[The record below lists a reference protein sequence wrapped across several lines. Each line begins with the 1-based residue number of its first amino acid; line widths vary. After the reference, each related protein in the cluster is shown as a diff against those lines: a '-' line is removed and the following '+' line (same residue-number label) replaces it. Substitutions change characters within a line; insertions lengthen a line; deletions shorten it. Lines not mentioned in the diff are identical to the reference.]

1 MSINTFPNLMSLLFL
16 YKIIFIYLISIKE
29 HIVNVKDTIEEHIA
43 NVFQKNKFQCKRY
56 NQN

>member
-16 YKIIFIYLISIKE
+16 YKIIFIYLTSIKE

-43 NVFQKNKFQCKRY
+43 NVFQKNKCQC
-56 NQN
+56 